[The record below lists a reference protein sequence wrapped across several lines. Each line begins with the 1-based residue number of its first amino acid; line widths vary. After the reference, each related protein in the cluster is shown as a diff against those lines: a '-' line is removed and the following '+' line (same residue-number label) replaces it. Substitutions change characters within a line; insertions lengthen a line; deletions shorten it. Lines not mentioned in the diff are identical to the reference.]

1 MAEFPTYIFYT
12 IKRRYGFPQTSTRLK
27 VIGFPTYKNKC
38 NARWQAAPE
47 KNWGGGGCIYCGG
60 GGCGV
65 DEKRGRV
72 LDLLSSRVLLYGT
85 YREGD
90 EGVGAYLGHTK
101 CAPYWMVI
109 LYNIYGR

>member
-1 MAEFPTYIFYT
+1 
-12 IKRRYGFPQTSTRLK
+12 
-27 VIGFPTYKNKC
+27 
-38 NARWQAAPE
+38 
-47 KNWGGGGCIYCGG
+47 
-60 GGCGV
+60 V

-109 LYNIYGR
+109 LYNIYMGDD